1 VVAVAERLGVQEI
14 ATLDPRHFRVVRPRH
29 TEAFKIL
36 PWGCLRRSATLT
48 GRGFTSRWPRRGFT
62 KRETALTIVSV
73 RSWTELLT
81 KRRAVD
87 FCRVATALCPAA

>member
-1 VVAVAERLGVQEI
+1 MRRFSG
-14 ATLDPRHFRVVRPRH
+14 VVRPGHPADSRSFRWH
-29 TEAFKIL
+29 PRR
-36 PWGCLRRSATLT
+36 PWGVLGER
-48 GRGFTSRWPRRGFT
+48 FTSRWPRWGFT
-62 KRETALTIVSV
+62 KSETPLTIVSV